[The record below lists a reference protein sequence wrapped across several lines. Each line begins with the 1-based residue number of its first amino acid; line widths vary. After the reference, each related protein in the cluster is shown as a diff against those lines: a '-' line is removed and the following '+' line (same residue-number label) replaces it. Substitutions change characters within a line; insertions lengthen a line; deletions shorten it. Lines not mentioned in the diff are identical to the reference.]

1 MTDDSQ
7 LEQAFRD
14 GLRQAADR
22 TEVGVPLAA
31 AGARRRPVPPAAPAR
46 RSSARSPRSWPSP
59 G

>member
-7 LEQAFRD
+7 LEQVFRD

-31 AGARRRPVPPAAPAR
+31 QAHAGARTRRR
-46 RSSARSPRSWPSP
+46 RRWPSS
-59 G
+59 GR